1 MVTES
6 IYKNAW
12 HTHGAGFRLAESEK
26 QELDEILPCLH
37 GYHLVQI
44 SDEGLYSFMNGSLIS
59 HRLLIHPSIST
70 ASPKNKLKAHLDY
83 LPIKSESVD
92 VVVLVHTL
100 EQVSNP
106 HEILREVH
114 RILIPEGHLVITGIN
129 PLSCWGAWYSYKK
142 MIGKLSRTGNLLG
155 LSRLRDWLKLLN
167 FQVTG
172 GKHFYYQPPILNQKI
187 IKKLS
192 WLDKWGRK
200 YWPIFG
206 GGYSVIAVKR
216 VIPLTLIKAP
226 WKTEKKSWLETETI
240 AKPSANR
247 YVQLED

>member
-12 HTHGAGFRLAESEK
+12 HTHGAGFRLAEYEK
-26 QELDEILPCLH
+26 QELDDILPCLH
-37 GYHLVQI
+37 GYHLVMI
-44 SDEGLYSFMNGSLIS
+44 SDQGLFSFMNSSLIS
-59 HRLLIHPSIST
+59 NKVLIHPNATSSV
-70 ASPKNKLKAHLDY
+70 PNNKIKSHLES
-83 LPIKSESVD
+83 LPILSESVD

-100 EQVSNP
+100 EQIANP

-129 PLSCWGAWYSYKK
+129 PISWWGVWYSYKK
-142 MIGKLSRTGNLLG
+142 MIGKLLRTGHLIG

-172 GKHFYYQPPILNQKI
+172 GKHFYYRPPILNYRI
-187 IKKLS
+187 LKKLT
-192 WLDKWGRK
+192 WMEKWGSR

-206 GGYSVIAVKR
+206 GGYSIVAVKR
-216 VIPLTLIKAP
+216 VVPLTLVKAK
-226 WKTEKKSWLETETI
+226 WKTEKKTWLDPETI
-240 AKPSANR
+240 PKPSANVDTSR
-247 YVQLED
+247 